1 MKNLFFALAF
11 MLIGTS
17 TFANNAKEIEYLK
30 IEKRVE
36 IVKIIKTAE
45 ADYEIVVKRII
56 KDSSCTELHV
66 VCTELHVVRYRG
78 ETVCEFEAV
87 GEEPCGVTFH
97 IL

>member
-17 TFANNAKEIEYLK
+17 TFANNAKEIEDLK

-45 ADYEIVVKRII
+45 VDYEIII
-56 KDSSCTELHV
+56 KRVIKGDA
-66 VCTELHVVRYRG
+66 CTELHVVRYKG
-78 ETVCEFEAV
+78 KEVATFEAE
-87 GEEPCGVTFH
+87 GEEPCGVTYH
-97 IL
+97 LLK